1 MKAQN
6 LGFRFLRKLGTSIM
20 HTVVITLC
28 LLLSLNVV
36 MTFYFAV
43 CAFPAFLKIPLA
55 TAYAY
60 LAVNYF
66 SAYAMAILTAP
77 GTPPSP
83 DPILSVPVCSKC
95 SLAKPARTHHC
106 SICGRCA
113 IRYDHHCPWIANC
126 VGLRNY
132 CHFLKFIAFGT
143 LSSLI
148 SVVTGLISVFSGQ
161 FALGMIDER
170 VLRVMAM
177 IVMTLFSGVSALC
190 AGLMLFTHIPQIRY
204 NQTTMECYENELEAR
219 HARKLGMTYQYPFD
233 LGITANVAEIFG

>member
-1 MKAQN
+1 MKVKS
-6 LGFRFLRKLGTSIM
+6 LGFRFLRKLGTTLM
-20 HTVVITLC
+20 HTIVITLC
-28 LLLSLNVV
+28 LLLSSNVV

-43 CAFPAFLKIPLA
+43 YAFPVFLKIPLA
-55 TAYAY
+55 AAFAY

-83 DPILSVPVCSKC
+83 DPMLTVPVCSKC

-113 IRYDHHCPWIANC
+113 LRYDHHCPWIANC

-132 CHFLKFIAFGT
+132 CHFLKFIASGT
-143 LSSLI
+143 LSCTVSLI
-148 SVVTGLISVFSGQ
+148 IALLSALTGK
-161 FALGMIDER
+161 FALGMIDEK
-170 VLRVMAM
+170 VLRTMAM
-177 IVMTLFSGVSALC
+177 IVMTIFTAVSALC

-233 LGITANVAEIFG
+233 LGITANITEIFG